1 MFDIVIV
8 GGGIAAVEAARY
20 IVATK
25 YDKRWS
31 ASFWQNIILKYRIAF
46 VSGGH
51 FVKGM

>member
-8 GGGIAAVEAARY
+8 GGGISAVEAARY

-31 ASFWQNIILKYRIAF
+31 APFEKNK
-46 VSGGH
+46 
-51 FVKGM
+51 